1 MCVGLGRGRRQVE
14 ASCSPCTK
22 GTVATPNPLH
32 RDESHAD
39 TQGGPD
45 PDIAYVRPMSTVVI
59 PDGLTTITRRMRLR
73 LSSQVTL
80 NRRLEM
86 HNAFNE
92 RMQDELAAL
101 WRHIRLDDAV
111 RVVVLT
117 GAGDRAFCTG
127 IDRGDI
133 PVDEEFDPFTYD
145 DPGQKIGPKSQGL
158 WKPVIAAVNGMACGG
173 GFYLLGESDI
183 IIACRACHVLFD
195 PHVSFT
201 MTVVYEPILLTNRMA
216 FGDLVRMSLVG
227 LRERMSARTA
237 RETGLVS
244 DVVSGRA
251 APRVQAERS
260 PMSSLRN
267 RRRACRQRCERC
279 GAVRGLSFE
288 ATSSRPGKCLPS
300 ARHECPGAP
309 GRPSTFLATEAGGVE
324 TALKDCA
331 VVAGPR
337 CSPRSRCGQLYETRA
352 EILFEDLS
360 HCVPGERIDES
371 ELLGTFLD
379 GETL

>member
-1 MCVGLGRGRRQVE
+1 
-14 ASCSPCTK
+14 
-22 GTVATPNPLH
+22 
-32 RDESHAD
+32 
-39 TQGGPD
+39 
-45 PDIAYVRPMSTVVI
+45 MSTVVI
-59 PDGLTTITRRMRLR
+59 PDGLTTITYDVRDYVA
-73 LSSQVTL
+73 QVTL
-80 NRRLEM
+80 NRPEM

-117 GAGDRAFCTG
+117 GAGDQAFCTG

-183 IIACRACHVLFD
+183 IVAAEHATFFD

-201 MTVVYEPILLTNRMA
+201 MTAVYEPILLTNRMA

-227 LRERMSARTA
+227 LHERMSARTA

-244 DVVSGRA
+244 DVVPSEKLLDSTRA
-251 APRVQAERS
+251 LAEVIASQPPTSVQAT
-260 PMSSLRN
+260 LRTLW
-267 RRRACRQRCERC
+267 
-279 GAVRGLSFE
+279 AVRGLSRE
-288 ATSSRPGKCLPS
+288 QALGL
-300 ARHECPGAP
+300 GNV
-309 GRPSTFLATEAGGVE
+309 FL
-324 TALKDCA
+324 
-331 VVAGPR
+331 
-337 CSPRSRCGQLYETRA
+337 Q
-352 EILFEDLS
+352 
-360 HCVPGERIDES
+360 
-371 ELLGTFLD
+371 LGTSAQALQEGQEFFSQQKR
-379 GETL
+379 GEWKLR